1 MDSLDCVCCA
11 SILLHVIATL
21 FFNNATLSPHG
32 AQQLELA
39 LLICNLLTI
48 LAILSLFTVMIVE
61 HQFKASSVHL
71 LSRSVAR
78 YVSALRDELQCHREE
93 FARLLDEARVSHPRG
108 MDVGMLVAHATHKR
122 GVITHIR
129 KNNVTVRFHSGAS
142 HHYTLDAAAQRLQLI
157 DHAFSDDAVLLKQF
171 LVAAMKCLLGSG
183 SGVVVTELGLEALFV
198 IIRASGSA
206 ESHSG
211 ASTMPALQLGDEFD
225 DGVHSYSDASAIA
238 SLELVEREICGARQ
252 FELSRAVVRLAA
264 VHSRRPR
271 E

>member
-48 LAILSLFTVMIVE
+48 LAILSLFTVMLVE

-142 HHYTLDAAAQRLQLI
+142 HHYTLDTAAQRLQLI
-157 DHAFSDDAVLLKQF
+157 ARSADDAVLLKQF